1 MKATNSHTEYLYNRA
16 CVFYLY
22 TKGIQYLTFADQIRI
37 SLVLEL
43 ARDRT
48 GVRRDEVND

>member
-16 CVFYLY
+16 CIFYLY
-22 TKGIQYLTFADQIRI
+22 TKRIQYLTYQIRI